1 MCRIILCIYFSLFS
15 ISSFAWWDKEHQ
27 IVAIIAEKNLSHV
40 AKQQVNILL
49 NDDNLSD
56 VANWA
61 DTIKSQSKWSHS
73 KSWHYMNIDK
83 NQNFASYKTIV
94 GGDILWALNYFYQQL
109 KKTDNPLKK
118 RREALMFFI
127 HLVGD
132 IHQPLHVGK
141 ASDKGGNRVPVIW
154 KNQSRIT
161 NLHKVWDGLLTQTD
175 LSPAKVSRK
184 IDNSSS
190 SDRAV
195 WQDASFQS
203 WVKESSDLIEN
214 IYDFGDKNKGK
225 KIINLGIQYQ
235 LINRPIAEKRM
246 LQAGVRLAHYLNLA
260 FEVKPPVT
268 RAP

>member
-1 MCRIILCIYFSLFS
+1 M
-15 ISSFAWWDKEHQ
+15 AM
-27 IVAIIAEKNLSHV
+27 IAEKNLSHV
-40 AKQQVNILL
+40 AKKQVNILL
-49 NDDNLSD
+49 NDNNLSD

-73 KSWHYMNIDK
+73 KSWHYMNTDQNK
-83 NQNFASYKTIV
+83 NFASYKMIV

-109 KKTDNPLKK
+109 KKTDNSLKN

-132 IHQPLHVGK
+132 IHQPLHAGK

-154 KNQSRIT
+154 KNQSHKT

-175 LSPAKVSRK
+175 LTPSKVARK

-195 WQDASFQS
+195 WQDAPFEV
-203 WVKESSDLIEN
+203 WIKESSELIEN

-225 KIINLGIQYQ
+225 KIINLGVKYQ
-235 LINRPIAEKRM
+235 LINRPVAERRI

-268 RAP
+268 VTTQTY